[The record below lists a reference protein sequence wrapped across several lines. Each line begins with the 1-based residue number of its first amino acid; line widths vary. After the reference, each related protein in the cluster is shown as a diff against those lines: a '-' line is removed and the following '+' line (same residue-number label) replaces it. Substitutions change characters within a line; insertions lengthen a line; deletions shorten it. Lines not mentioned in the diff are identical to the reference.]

1 MKYAQ
6 KAADDLKSFAKKL
19 QPLLDVAQVLE
30 QIASLEQAG
39 NEATVRK
46 EKFIKEADAA
56 KLEKEKAVKEMEA
69 AQAQVMAAQVH
80 AKVLEEKGN
89 AKASQIILDA
99 QAAAKGVEQVAFE
112 KLQEAEAIKQDSIK
126 FKADYEKKVE
136 ALKLEYVE
144 LQSKIGELKLRLT
157 NFLK

>member
-99 QAAAKGVEQVAFE
+99 QAAAKGVEKVAFE
-112 KLQEAEAIKQDSIK
+112 KLQEAEAIKQDAIK
-126 FKADYEKKVE
+126 FKSDYEKKVE